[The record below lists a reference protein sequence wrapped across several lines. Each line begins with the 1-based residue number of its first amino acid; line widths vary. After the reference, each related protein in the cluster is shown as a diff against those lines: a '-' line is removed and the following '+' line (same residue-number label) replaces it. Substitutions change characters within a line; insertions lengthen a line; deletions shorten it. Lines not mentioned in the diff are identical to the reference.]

1 MARRFFTSTKH
12 LLDESDWELRNI
24 NAQRV
29 ANPIEYI
36 EMRRK
41 VGGAPWSA
49 HLVEHA
55 NFVEVP
61 DRVWAAPAD
70 AGAKETFADAVHL
83 RNDLFSYDREVNDEG
98 ELVQLRP
105 GARALLRT

>member
-1 MARRFFTSTKH
+1 MMRRVS
-12 LLDESDWELRNI
+12 
-24 NAQRV
+24 
-29 ANPIEYI
+29 NPIEYI

-61 DRVWAAPAD
+61 DRICGHAAD
-70 AGAKETFADAVHL
+70 AG
-83 RNDLFSYDREVNDEG
+83 R
-98 ELVQLRP
+98 
-105 GARALLRT
+105 